1 MIAEGGVFALSSIYV
16 NYNTFSYHQISRM
29 ILKKKRLKMN
39 KLLIFYTKT
48 ATYKFKKRKIQH
60 KKFAVSFI
68 TFEIL
73 SINE

>member
-1 MIAEGGVFALSSIYV
+1 
-16 NYNTFSYHQISRM
+16 
-29 ILKKKRLKMN
+29 MN

-48 ATYKFKKRKIQH
+48 APYKFKKRKIQH